1 MCVVDCFIASTPR
14 DLPRGR
20 TVGRGQSNDATQGRT
35 NMSQPKACHEN
46 VTPCA
51 SLQEWVAVAHHVAAA
66 LAAFGEAKSAPDQWH
81 RDRAMGKVFVEID
94 TAEARLVRLI
104 EREPGIRNRCRAKMV
119 ELDALTSRVRAWAA
133 TLRTEPAKVID
144 FPARQRCA
152 PARPRRRAENRT
164 RVNKNLHLVTDDAP
178 AAC

>member
-1 MCVVDCFIASTPR
+1 
-14 DLPRGR
+14 
-20 TVGRGQSNDATQGRT
+20 
-35 NMSQPKACHEN
+35 MSKPKSCHEN
-46 VTPCA
+46 VTQPCA

-81 RDRAMGKVFVEID
+81 RDRAIGRVFGEVD
-94 TAEARLVRLI
+94 SAEARLVALI
-104 EREPGIRNRCRAKMV
+104 EDGEPGIRNRCRAKMV
-119 ELDALTSRVRAWAA
+119 EIDALTSRVRAWAS

-144 FPARQRCA
+144 FPARVVA
-152 PARPRRRAENRT
+152 PTPSRRRRAENRT